1 MTTITIQR
9 EATHIRL
16 PDCSQLGTAGNDAG
30 ESFADSAVVCAGIS
44 RTS

>member
-1 MTTITIQR
+1 MTPITIQP

-16 PDCSQLGTAGNDAG
+16 LDWLATWRNGNDAS
-30 ESFADSAVVCAGIS
+30 ESFADSAVYCAGIS